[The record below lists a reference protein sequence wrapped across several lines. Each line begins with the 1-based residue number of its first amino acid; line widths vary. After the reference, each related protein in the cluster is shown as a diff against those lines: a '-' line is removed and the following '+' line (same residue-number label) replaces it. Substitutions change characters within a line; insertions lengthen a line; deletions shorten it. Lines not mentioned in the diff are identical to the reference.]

1 MTKTL
6 SISLARHRLVLV
18 TTQLSRINRLQIET
32 GSISRLMKVYRV
44 EEIEN
49 NTVRTTQVIEAF
61 TPFQAAV
68 KVIGREVRLRKD
80 EPSWIQVT
88 EVLTRA
94 KQTRDGRVFEYS
106 VGSYPSHG

>member
-1 MTKTL
+1 LK
-6 SISLARHRLVLV
+6 
-18 TTQLSRINRLQIET
+18 T

-44 EEIEN
+44 EEMDDNI
-49 NTVRTTQVIEAF
+49 VRTTHVIEAF

-68 KVIGREVRLRKD
+68 KAIGREVRLRKD
-80 EPSWIQVT
+80 EPSWIRVT